1 MFPLPPRCLKLRKRG
16 AVSLHAT
23 MVRALASGGGKW
35 TRHAM
40 AGERPLTGRI
50 ELHSW
55 RDFTKILKVMGVGK
69 WIYRGHENVDW
80 GLKSTL
86 DRHVEDILKVHKDWS
101 KAAFTLN
108 LPRAEF
114 FAISKFRE
122 MARKYQELDSDAAAL
137 IAMQHYG
144 AKTRLLDFTMSIMVA
159 LFFAYEKR
167 ATGKKRAIFAVNY
180 GSLMNQD
187 GVWSGY
193 QSFLKRIAAEEQ
205 EKRKIDRESERVWW
219 NLESQFENHYFQRY
233 TAEDAAAN
241 IWSCASGSAKGIIP
255 LYKPAYNGRQTAQA
269 GIELM
274 PRTFDGFAENLA
286 VALKTT
292 VAEIEAPKK
301 LITDDVSHLV
311 NIESKLPSALVKF
324 VFDADMENDA
334 VQILDQANINAATI
348 YPDMEGVAK
357 SVRYS
362 ETIIL
367 GPMNAKSTAKSG
379 WAELDSAVR
388 QTFPTWNGRDVVKFL
403 EEMKVDGLDLDRL
416 KALRAALDATGHKSV
431 LGSDMQVA
439 IGETDV
445 QFIKDAAA
453 RIRRLAT
460 IANILIPRDAV
471 FTCSFESA
479 IRPVI
484 AEMVKNSYSHVPVLD
499 EKGKVI
505 GVFSESTML
514 EMNRSGNDAPAT
526 MRDIAVF
533 LQMKNHTA
541 DVFMFVP
548 KDDPILHLR
557 HLCDNALKKRER
569 IGMFFVT
576 ENGRENESLLGIL
589 TVWDIAGAS
598 DMTTP

>member
-1 MFPLPPRCLKLRKRG
+1 M
-16 AVSLHAT
+16 AT
-23 MVRALASGGGKW
+23 NA
-35 TRHAM
+35 
-40 AGERPLTGRI
+40 ERPKTGRI

-55 RDFTKILKVMGVGK
+55 RDFTKVMKVMGAGK
-69 WIYRGHENVDW
+69 WIYRGHEDADW

-86 DRHVEDILKVHKDWS
+86 DRYVEDMLKVHKDWS
-101 KAAFTLN
+101 KTAFTLN

-122 MARKYQELDSDAAAL
+122 MANKYQELDSDAAAL

-167 ATGKKRAIFAVNY
+167 ATGKKRAIYAVNY

-193 QSFLKRIAAEEQ
+193 QSFLKRIAAEER
-205 EKRKIDRESERVWW
+205 EKRKIDREGERVWW
-219 NLESQFENHYFQRY
+219 NLESQFENYYFQRY

-241 IWSCASGSAKGIIP
+241 IWSCSSENVKGVIP

-286 VALKTT
+286 TALKTT
-292 VAEIEAPKK
+292 VAEIEEPTQP
-301 LITDDVSHLV
+301 ITSDVSHLV
-311 NIESKLPSALVKF
+311 DLGSKLPSALVKF
-324 VFDADMENDA
+324 VFDVDMENDA
-334 VQILDQANINAATI
+334 MQILDQVNINAATI
-348 YPDMEGVAK
+348 YPDLEGAAK

-367 GPMNAKSTAKSG
+367 GPTNAKNTAKGG
-379 WAELDSAVR
+379 WADFICAV
-388 QTFPTWNGRDVVKFL
+388 QQAFPTWDGRDVAMFL
-403 EEMKVDGLDLDRL
+403 DKMKIAGLDIKRL
-416 KALRAALDATGHKSV
+416 AALQDALGVAGGSV
-431 LGSDMQVA
+431 SGASTLAA

-445 QFIKDAAA
+445 QFIKDATT

-460 IANILIPRDAV
+460 ISSILIPCSAV
-471 FTCSFESA
+471 FTRSPEDTIRSA
-479 IRPVI
+479 V
-484 AEMVKNSYSHVPVLD
+484 ETMVENSYSHVPVLD
-499 EKGKVI
+499 EHGKVI

-514 EMNRSGNDAPAT
+514 EMSKADAGGAVPDT
-526 MRDIAVF
+526 MRDIAAF
-533 LQMKNHTA
+533 LPMEKHSA
-541 DVFMFVP
+541 DVFKFVP
-548 KDDPILHLR
+548 KNDAVLHLR
-557 HLCDNALKKRER
+557 QLCDEALGKRER

-576 ENGRENESLLGIL
+576 ENGREVEPLLGIL
-589 TVWDIAGAS
+589 TVWDIAGVV
-598 DMTTP
+598 DMNDKTESHN